1 SQHEGSGLED
11 ARRRFLNVIANGRR
25 PCLLG
30 VGSAWT
36 GLDLSGDG
44 LAAITGRHVAE
55 SEDQVVTDL
64 IIPTAPIGTNRS
76 LTQAWRKE
84 RMGMV
89 AEVGATSLMFRQGIG
104 RLVRREGLPRNRRL
118 HFLDTR
124 IYDPAWRLLLQPV
137 VKALA
142 PYRRRVMV

>member
-1 SQHEGSGLED
+1 MS
-11 ARRRFLNVIANGRR
+11 AKVR
-25 PCLLG
+25 CG
-30 VGSAWT
+30 VGAQRVFTLPIDEPRTHRQALRASPPEAPVWNRWR
-36 GLDLSGDG
+36 
-44 LAAITGRHVAE
+44 GRGVR
-55 SEDQVVTDL
+55 L
-64 IIPTAPIGTNRS
+64 RPTAPIGTNRS

-84 RMGMV
+84 RMGMI

-142 PYRRRVMV
+142 PYRRRIMV